1 MFEITGEIP
10 EPIFDEPQEAESLG
24 RTWQALIGSQTLR
37 RRSSARYE
45 KGTGD
50 PPKRH
55 QRGNILKKPG
65 SIFRSGF
72 FVDEIEELAGWC
84 RGWPQ
89 PWPTLQRFTLQ
100 RI

>member
-1 MFEITGEIP
+1 MIP
-10 EPIFDEPQEAESLG
+10 EPLFEKTRRLG
-24 RTWQALIGSQTLR
+24 CRRRWQALIGSQTLR

-72 FVDEIEELAGWC
+72 FIDEIEELRAGAGGG
-84 RGWPQ
+84 RSLVS
-89 PWPTLQRFTLQ
+89 TLQRFTLQ
-100 RI
+100 